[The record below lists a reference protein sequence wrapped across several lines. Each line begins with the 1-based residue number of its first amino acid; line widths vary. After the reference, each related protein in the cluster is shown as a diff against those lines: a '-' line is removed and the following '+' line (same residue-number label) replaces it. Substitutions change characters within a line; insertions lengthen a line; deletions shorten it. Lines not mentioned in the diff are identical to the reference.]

1 MTKKKYVINAIIL
14 CVRARLSLSLSLYL
28 SLSVSLSP
36 SLSSLPPSFLPQF
49 VCQIDDETVYKPPKI
64 KGKEQVTT
72 EGGRQILFL
81 RKNFRR
87 FFLTNDKNTKTRP

>member
-36 SLSSLPPSFLPQF
+36 SSLSSLPPSFLPQF
-49 VCQIDDETVYKPPKI
+49 VCQIDDETA
-64 KGKEQVTT
+64 
-72 EGGRQILFL
+72 
-81 RKNFRR
+81 
-87 FFLTNDKNTKTRP
+87 